1 MLASVLAPKYREKK
15 KRSTTMCQMSN
26 SQEGKDSDRSFIS
39 RALMR
44 RKVTTFP
51 KHTSMPSL
59 SECEDFSME
68 GYM

>member
-1 MLASVLAPKYREKK
+1 MPQCWLQKHREKK
-15 KRSTTMCQMSN
+15 KRSTAVCQMSN
-26 SQEGKDSDRSFIS
+26 AEERIQTGVSSAAQ
-39 RALMR
+39 MR
-44 RKVTTFP
+44 KKVTTFP